1 MNISTLN
8 ILLIINEDFLK
19 AAYRVFNP
27 AQAMLISKND
37 GYFNNDYN
45 MQRDT
50 IINSSTMMHLSRD
63 KYSEAQLK
71 AIAALKAMKP
81 ESVGIVDK

>member
-1 MNISTLN
+1 MNVSTLN

-50 IINSSTMMHLSRD
+50 VINSSTMMYLSREYYTQEQLD
-63 KYSEAQLK
+63 K
-71 AIAALKAMKP
+71 IAAIKAMKP
-81 ESVGIVDK
+81 VSTGIVEK

>member
-1 MNISTLN
+1 MNASTLN

-50 IINSSTMMHLSRD
+50 VINSSTMMYLSREF
-63 KYSEAQLK
+63 YTEEQLK
-71 AIAALKAMKP
+71 KIAAIKAMKP
-81 ESVGIVDK
+81 VSTGIVEK

>member
-50 IINSSTMMHLSRD
+50 VINSSTMMYLSREYYTQEQLD
-63 KYSEAQLK
+63 K
-71 AIAALKAMKP
+71 IAAIKAMKP
-81 ESVGIVDK
+81 VSTGIVEK